1 MLMKKATLAVLL
13 FLPMLIEARDPMPK
27 RAQITVGLGYLV
39 LGEQQARFTHI
50 PFQRLPYEVL
60 TPKVTRDYLTGHFH
74 FRINLKAWEAK
85 KQSLSLGF
93 PVTLAFLAE
102 ASFGSGG
109 VPQENR
115 NFLIAQLPFL
125 VEYAIGQKAFFGAA
139 AKSGLGGFIGAGG
152 SLTTSSGKTGEFST
166 VAPHGVIGVRKNFGG
181 KWTWELSCSAN
192 LLPQIVDT
200 HQTLENF
207 DGASQSDISSFFNP
221 EIKSA
226 SVNLSV
232 YFK

>member
-1 MLMKKATLAVLL
+1 MVSHSGISSMLMKKATLAVLL

-115 NFLIAQLPFL
+115 NFLIAQLFWWNMPSGKKRFL
-125 VEYAIGQKAFFGAA
+125 VLPQKVGLAALSGRGAA
-139 AKSGLGGFIGAGG
+139 
-152 SLTTSSGKTGEFST
+152 
-166 VAPHGVIGVRKNFGG
+166 
-181 KWTWELSCSAN
+181 
-192 LLPQIVDT
+192 
-200 HQTLENF
+200 
-207 DGASQSDISSFFNP
+207 
-221 EIKSA
+221 
-226 SVNLSV
+226 
-232 YFK
+232 